1 MNQIIEGLVTVE
13 IIADD
18 FLICGFDDTVAEALA
33 NHDINLQSFLNRA
46 FERGFK
52 LNPDKVKLRYS
63 SVHFI
68 SHVLTDQGLAPDP
81 DNMVA
86 ISKIPTPTNVKSL

>member
-18 FLICGFDDTVAEALA
+18 FLICGFDDTVEEALA

-52 LNPDKVKLRYS
+52 LNPDKVKLRCS